1 MTYASA
7 KQAYAEAS
15 VMTATPEQLIVM
27 LYDGAIRFLRQATV
41 AVAAGDRENAR
52 ARMRRA
58 EAIIDEL
65 NLSLDMNQG
74 EVAAR
79 LRSIYLFCKRHLW
92 EAQLRQD
99 TAPIEDVTKLLSEL
113 REAWDGIASSGTA
126 ASTAVAAGALGAA
139 TATGNAPTAVAATA

>member
-1 MTYASA
+1 MTAYASA
-7 KQAYAEAS
+7 KQAYAEAT
-15 VMTATPEQLIVM
+15 VMTASPEQLIVM

-41 AVAAGDRENAR
+41 AVAAGQRENAR

-65 NLSLDMNQG
+65 NLSLDMDQG
-74 EVAAR
+74 DVPAR

-99 TAPIEDVTKLLSEL
+99 TAPIEDVTRLLSEL
-113 REAWDGIASSGTA
+113 REAWEGIASSGKA
-126 ASTAVAAGALGAA
+126 PAAVAV
-139 TATGNAPTAVAATA
+139 TG